1 MPRSSELNSL
11 QITEKC
17 VCICAV
23 PKMKGPPS
31 LQARID
37 EQSRTGSYASYSD
50 PSTGIE
56 EADSVV
62 ETLLVMEHADRGSL
76 NRFMVSTCM
85 KSDMVSGKHD
95 PWLQAS

>member
-1 MPRSSELNSL
+1 
-11 QITEKC
+11 
-17 VCICAV
+17 
-23 PKMKGPPS
+23 MKGPPS